1 MSSSQSPA
9 DVAALRKEIVKLG
22 GARKIEQ
29 VQRMVRDLEQK
40 MEKDL
45 AQKMKRMKA
54 DLRIRAALEN
64 ERRDRLLE
72 SEKRDREADKKEAQH
87 HIENERRDRLLES
100 EKNERLLE
108 NEKRDRLLENEKR
121 DREADK
127 KEAQRDREADKKE
140 AQRDR
145 EADKKE
151 AQHQID
157 QLKLEVR
164 LCQMEQ
170 QLQVARGYNV
180 QPLSNPVQS
189 NAGTNPT
196 NTIQPLANPAQYT
209 AATSLAPQR
218 ENEELVQVQELKLRQ
233 KETSSSHLV
242 AAVAAVQ
249 PALPISVPRI
259 PTPAAALIS
268 TSAPALPAA
277 QVAAATAAVRP
288 QASTSQPL
296 QHQHQPATAQ
306 PTSNTPSKALR
317 QQRTKH
323 QQHQVNSGPVAIRA
337 GAVPLPGDARS
348 HFFLSHCQ
356 ATGGDQTNA
365 IYLELRELGLS
376 CW

>member
-1 MSSSQSPA
+1 M
-9 DVAALRKEIVKLG
+9 AALQKEIAKLES
-22 GARKIEQ
+22 ARKIER
-29 VQRMVRDLEQK
+29 VERLVRDLEQK

-45 AQKMKRMKA
+45 VQKVKRMKA
-54 DLRIRAALEN
+54 DLRIRAALET

-72 SEKRDREADKKEAQH
+72 NERRDREADT
-87 HIENERRDRLLES
+87 
-100 EKNERLLE
+100 
-108 NEKRDRLLENEKR
+108 
-121 DREADK
+121 
-127 KEAQRDREADKKE
+127 KE

-157 QLKLEVR
+157 QLKWEMR
-164 LCQMEQ
+164 FSQMEH

-180 QPLSNPVQS
+180 QPLSNQS
-189 NAGTNPT
+189 NAGTHPT
-196 NTIQPLANPAQYT
+196 NSIQPLANPAQYT

-218 ENEELVQVQELKLRQ
+218 ESEELVLQRIQLQLQELKLRE
-233 KETSSSHLV
+233 KKSSSSHSV

-249 PALPISVPRI
+249 PALPSSTAISAPRI
-259 PTPAAALIS
+259 PTPTAALIS
-268 TSAPALPAA
+268 TPAPALPAA

-296 QHQHQPATAQ
+296 LHQHQPATAQ

-317 QQRTKH
+317 QQHKR
-323 QQHQVNSGPVAIRA
+323 QQHQVTSGPVAIRA